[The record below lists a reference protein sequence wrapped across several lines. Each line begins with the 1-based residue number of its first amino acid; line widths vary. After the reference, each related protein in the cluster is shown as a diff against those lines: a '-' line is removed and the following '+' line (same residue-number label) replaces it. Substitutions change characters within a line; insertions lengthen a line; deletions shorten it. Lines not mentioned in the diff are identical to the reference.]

1 MNRYEKILKFKK
13 IAAGV
18 PGDTIFLDENNQ
30 EVTSQNLADQISL
43 IAANTAANKLVNK
56 DISDPNLFSRLF
68 KIKSFGE
75 DINRIAVF
83 IGITDKDEEVTNITS
98 TVDSQKLLGQK
109 ASLIA
114 EKNIKLIRIIIHK
127 DDLYDKE
134 SESYPDKNFIKKYI
148 KEILIHELVHASELI
163 KTLDPEKDK
172 YKYKR
177 TKKLDELSNI
187 QEEAN
192 PLSDFYY
199 TTREEVAAYLKQI
212 TLELEHELTDADF
225 RLLSLK
231 EILKRSLT
239 LPHILRKLSP
249 GEDVRTTF
257 GRLNRRKNIARK
269 KFLSALYS
277 WILEKK
283 KSLI

>member
-43 IAANTAANKLVNK
+43 IAANTAVNKLVNK
-56 DISDPNLFSRLF
+56 NISDPNLFSRLF
-68 KIKSFGE
+68 KLKSFGE
-75 DINRIAVF
+75 DINRVAIF
-83 IGITDKDEEVTNITS
+83 IGITDKDEEVINTTS
-98 TVDSQKLLGQK
+98 TVDSEKLLGQK

-134 SESYPDKNFIKKYI
+134 RENYPDKNFIKKYI

-187 QEEAN
+187 QEQNN

-199 TTREEVAAYLKQI
+199 TTREEIAAYLKQI
-212 TLELEHELTDADF
+212 TAELEHELTDADF
-225 RLLSLK
+225 RLLSVD
-231 EILKRSLT
+231 EILERSLT
-239 LPHILRKLSP
+239 LPHILKKLSP
-249 GEDVRTTF
+249 GEDIRTPF
-257 GRLNRRKNIARK
+257 GKLNRRKNIARK

-277 WILEKK
+277 WIMEKK
-283 KSLI
+283 NI